1 MPPGTNDNDHLII
14 PQCEIA
20 LIQTLQD
27 RDMDVSCVRIVSNQ
41 RELLVGTKGQNHGG
55 LHLHPGHVTRWAT
68 RESMNPNQDSAL
80 QTM

>member
-1 MPPGTNDNDHLII
+1 MSHGTNDNEHLII

-27 RDMDVSCVRIVSNQ
+27 RDMDVSCVRVVSNQ
-41 RELLVGTKGQNHGG
+41 RELLVGTKGQNRGG
-55 LHLHPGHVTRWAT
+55 PQLHPGHVTRWAT
-68 RESMNPNQDSAL
+68 REFMNPNQDSAL